1 MRITYRKTI
10 NKNYWEKRWKDIPAD
25 APMTNENIYPLK
37 YSKMLIKEKKG
48 LILEAGCGN
57 GRLLRYYHNNGYK
70 IKGFD
75 FIEVAINKLK
85 KADKT
90 LDVKVENITNLTYR
104 DNSFDYFLAF
114 GLYHNL
120 ENNLINKAVKESYRV
135 LKKGGSICAS
145 FRSDNIQNKLTDW
158 LSKRKNRYKTGKDI
172 FHKINFTKE
181 EFKTLFEK
189 NGFEVEKVYAVE
201 NMPILFRLSFF
212 RSKNQKS
219 FNEKMAREKGYE
231 LTSIGKFF
239 QKFLMRFFP
248 DQCCNIYVL
257 MAKK

>member
-1 MRITYRKTI
+1 M
-10 NKNYWEKRWKDIPAD
+10 
-25 APMTNENIYPLK
+25 
-37 YSKMLIKEKKG
+37 
-48 LILEAGCGN
+48 
-57 GRLLRYYHNNGYK
+57 RYYHNNGYK

-75 FIEVAINKLK
+75 FIEEAINKLK
-85 KADKT
+85 KADNT
-90 LDVKVENITNLTYR
+90 LDVRVENITNLTYR

-120 ENNLINKAVKESYRV
+120 ENNLINKAIKESYRV

-201 NMPILFRLSFF
+201 NVPILFGSR
-212 RSKNQKS
+212 
-219 FNEKMAREKGYE
+219 
-231 LTSIGKFF
+231 
-239 QKFLMRFFP
+239 FLDLRITKIF
-248 DQCCNIYVL
+248 
-257 MAKK
+257 